1 MGQRRAKPAPGRVGA
16 VSRRSLLLGAAAGT
30 GALAFG
36 LPPSEYQPT
45 YIRWAFAGN
54 PSVGDTQRWAWQGLQ
69 GDRSR
74 PPLASVPHQLV
85 YASAVRRTSDPEG
98 ITQCMLPKNVPDEWL
113 LRDQAGRVISRAQG
127 DTVALDVGNS
137 KVRSAAAKFLVEKCA
152 RQRWSGVAHDEFNPV
167 FGFGWSGAVPAR
179 YPTDTQWQEAL
190 LGYVAVLSK
199 AVADAGFLFAGNVG
213 TVTTTSRPFNKAIV
227 RTGCLSIS
235 EFFVAGGRDPASAA
249 TAENGQWAE
258 QVDWVEWNLHAGR
271 RVVVHDAQT
280 EPGRIR
286 YGLGTF
292 LLLDDGHG
300 VYGADA
306 DYNADTTPYP
316 QCFVDA
322 KKLGSTRDSRREIH
336 PHVWERRFS
345 AGKVLVNS
353 SEKSAVIGSRV
364 MAPTSALVELE

>member
-1 MGQRRAKPAPGRVGA
+1 M
-16 VSRRSLLLGAAAGT
+16 
-30 GALAFG
+30 
-36 LPPSEYQPT
+36 
-45 YIRWAFAGN
+45 
-54 PSVGDTQRWAWQGLQ
+54 Q

-85 YASAVRRTSDPEG
+85 YASAVRRTSDPGG
-98 ITQCMLPKNVPDEWL
+98 ITQCMLPKDAPDEWL
-113 LRDQAGRVISRAQG
+113 LRDQAGQVISRAQG

-137 KVRSAAAKFLVEKCA
+137 GFRSAAAKFLVDKCT
-152 RQRWSGVAHDEFNPV
+152 RQRWSGVAHDELNPV

-179 YPTDTQWQEAL
+179 YPTDAQWQGAL
-190 LGYVAVLSK
+190 LGYLAVLK
-199 AVADAGFLFAGNVG
+199 DALVGAGFLLAGNVG
-213 TVTTTSRPFNKAIV
+213 TVTTASRPFNEAIV
-227 RTGCLSIS
+227 RAGCLSIS
-235 EFFVAGGRDPASAA
+235 EFFVSGGRDPASAA

-258 QVDWVEWNLHAGR
+258 QVNWVEWNLRAGR

-280 EPGRIR
+280 EPDRIR

-322 KKLGSTRDSRREIH
+322 KKLGSPRDSRQEIQLN
-336 PHVWERRFS
+336 VWERRFT

-353 SEKSAVIGSRV
+353 SEKSAVIGSRL
-364 MAPTSALVELE
+364 MAPTSAAIELE